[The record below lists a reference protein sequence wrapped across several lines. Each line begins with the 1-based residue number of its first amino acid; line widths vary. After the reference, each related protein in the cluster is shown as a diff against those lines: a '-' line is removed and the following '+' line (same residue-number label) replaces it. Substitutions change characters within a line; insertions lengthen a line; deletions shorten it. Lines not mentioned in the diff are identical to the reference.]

1 MAAEPLLHC
10 NVCGDARPADKI
22 VSSPSHSPISNR
34 PRCGQSLPSLGMTSR
49 MGVVNG
55 IYTDRYVGYCIDRDC
70 AEQASGGARNES
82 LRERIFQR
90 WFNRPM
96 E

>member
-1 MAAEPLLHC
+1 
-10 NVCGDARPADKI
+10 
-22 VSSPSHSPISNR
+22 
-34 PRCGQSLPSLGMTSR
+34 